1 MGLLGYAM
9 HVRGLAVWN
18 TPAADRTMLVQL
30 VRMAG
35 RKRVRWDGTAG
46 RADDICTF
54 MQPASSLPH
63 LKRAYLDELLL
74 QTHTHTLAHTHTPI
88 CNCHPRR
95 LDCSIA
101 RLPFSLTC
109 LTRTSHLME

>member
-1 MGLLGYAM
+1 MLGYAM

-54 MQPASSLPH
+54 MQPASLPH

-74 QTHTHTLAHTHTPI
+74 QTHTHSRTHTHTY
-88 CNCHPRR
+88 
-95 LDCSIA
+95 L
-101 RLPFSLTC
+101 
-109 LTRTSHLME
+109 

>member
-35 RKRVRWDGTAG
+35 RKRVRWDGAAG

-54 MQPASSLPH
+54 MQPASLPH
-63 LKRAYLDELLL
+63 LKRAYLDELLR
-74 QTHTHTLAHTHTPI
+74 THTHTHTYALTHTPTY
-88 CNCHPRR
+88 
-95 LDCSIA
+95 L
-101 RLPFSLTC
+101 
-109 LTRTSHLME
+109 